1 MSVSRVLD
9 AIAPALQLSLSTTT
23 LFPSNESDSMTSKR
37 LPNKVALIT
46 GGSNGIGRATCL
58 RFAEEDAS
66 VVIAD
71 LDEPA
76 GSQLAEQLQRQG
88 GRALFVRTDVSNEES
103 VRNLVEQTLTEFSSI
118 DILINNA
125 AAFVLRGID
134 ASIDEWKQV
143 LGVNVV
149 GTALVTK
156 HVVPEMKRAGGGA
169 IVNLGSISSF
179 IAQPEFVTYSTTKAA
194 ISNMTRCL
202 AEDLADSQIRVNAVC
217 PGTVWTRIVE
227 DLTRKQGLD
236 RAAADAHPDWGA
248 AHMLKRIAEPR
259 EVANAILFLASQ
271 EASFITGE
279 NLMVDGGYTAR

>member
-227 DLTRKQGLD
+227 DLTRQQGLD
-236 RAAADAHPDWGA
+236 RAAADAHSDWGA